1 MRTIFWIILVL
12 WKHNFPNVLISFKF
26 PLYDKQT
33 NASRTSSV
41 SKFGKFSF
49 SPNLEN
55 ACKNNIPGTKKCL
68 PTRCL

>member
-1 MRTIFWIILVL
+1 M
-12 WKHNFPNVLISFKF
+12 IS
-26 PLYDKQT
+26 KQMLQGLQ
-33 NASRTSSV
+33 V
-41 SKFGKFSF
+41 FSKFGKFSF